1 MSRSVDDVFSY
12 HFTDVVQNSKQRE
25 HIEYE
30 LIIRQE
36 VVKGRTCGVGPKA
49 DRRPINPE
57 PIIQLLVHDKSEANV
72 TPFQHSPY
80 YFMFATLTTDDGSRE
95 IHILSDFHTH
105 VIRGSVVSS
114 IYYAKDNH
122 NREGAFF
129 VFPDI
134 SVRVEGTYRLK
145 FSLFEIVGNVVY
157 FCKSVLSSPFTVF
170 SAKKFP
176 GMDPST
182 TLSQTFAKQGLKVR
196 MRSEN
201 RRKKITIKGEKKDS
215 DDSPTGTTPTPPSGH
230 LSDPPSNYMSRFA
243 LANRRTADIL
253 PSDRSTS
260 DPTSTASEP
269 AYYPPA
275 HQEPPQPSHL
285 PGHPYALDPKNPP
298 LPESYGRPRTSPIY
312 STQPPGS
319 RLTSHFP
326 PCPPPSHSSGYPQ
339 SLPGSQPGQYMRE
352 TPPGPPPNAH
362 HGQYPLPMPTSRKAT
377 EQQPS
382 KAAKR
387 ARPSSFDE
395 LRPASTGSAL
405 PGLPSTASRIS
416 VHSLLDQPDRAP
428 TEGMVTSAQSA
439 ACPKPQ
445 PPIAA
450 HGSHTRPVAPL
461 HFPLEYSSA
470 SPHSI
475 YRDCPGQGSRPWS
488 TLSSVDSGHASPQ
501 EDALERRRIYDSNQP
516 SPTYP
521 PPALARGPYSSPN
534 MGSRA
539 LRPRSPEPVR
549 RHSGMQSSIASPSAV
564 ERSYT
569 GWRREEPLSSYPL
582 TGSTASPS
590 GLQSGVRSLAL
601 GSSPYTPSTAAHS
614 YLGVRSGPDGF
625 TTPSCPTTPVHS
637 RSLPMGASSSSDS
650 CLPPAGYDS
659 RAPFPTPR
667 PSLSHDH
674 FLDRKNS
681 ITTQQPPVRYPVEP
695 RRTVSD
701 HTIGAAS
708 TGNTPTMHHR
718 PSSSSAEQ
726 VSRLPPISHLSAAS
740 EGSSC
745 RAGPRPH
752 LGSSE
757 HHLPQPGPLVRDPY
771 CPFPQGRQSPL
782 TSPVSSNGPNLPL
795 PPTPSNSGDRPGPTQ
810 ASSYPLTDPRGYR

>member
-80 YFMFATLTTDDGSRE
+80 YFMFATLTTEDGSRE

-201 RRKKITIKGEKKDS
+201 RRKKITVKGEKKDS

-230 LSDPPSNYMSRFA
+230 LSDPPSTYMTRFA
-243 LANRRTADIL
+243 LANRRAADIL
-253 PSDRSTS
+253 PSDRSAS
-260 DPTSTASEP
+260 DPTSTASGS

-275 HQEPPQPSHL
+275 RQGPRQSSHL
-285 PGHPYALDPKNPP
+285 SGHPYPFDPKHP
-298 LPESYGRPRTSPIY
+298 LPDSYGRPRTSPVY
-312 STQPPGS
+312 PTQPPGS
-319 RLTSHFP
+319 HLSPHLP
-326 PCPPPSHSSGYPQ
+326 PIPPLGHPSGYAQHP
-339 SLPGSQPGQYMRE
+339 PGCQPVQYMRE
-352 TPPGPPPNAH
+352 TPPGPPPSTH
-362 HGQYPLPMPTSRKAT
+362 HGHYPLPMPASRKAAD
-377 EQQPS
+377 QQPP
-382 KAAKR
+382 KAVKR

-395 LRPASTGSAL
+395 SHPASTGSAL
-405 PGLPSTASRIS
+405 PGIPPMASRIS

-428 TEGMVTSAQSA
+428 TEGMATPAYNMA
-439 ACPKPQ
+439 HPKSQLPR
-445 PPIAA
+445 AT
-450 HGSHTRPVAPL
+450 HGSQARPVAPL
-461 HFPLEYSSA
+461 HLSLESPSTSSH
-470 SPHSI
+470 PV
-475 YRDCPGQGSRPWS
+475 YRDHPGQGSRPWS
-488 TLSSVDSGHASPQ
+488 TLSNVDSGHPSQ
-501 EDALERRRIYDSNQP
+501 QYDALERRQLYGSNQP

-534 MGSRA
+534 MGSQA
-539 LRPRSPEPVR
+539 SRPRSPEPVR
-549 RHSGMQSSIASPSAV
+549 RHSGIHGSIAPPSAV
-564 ERSYT
+564 ERLYT
-569 GWRREEPLSSYPL
+569 GWRREEPLPAYPL
-582 TGSTASPS
+582 PGSTASPS

-601 GSSPYTPSTAAHS
+601 GSSPYIPSTVAQS
-614 YLGVRSGPDGF
+614 YSSMRPGSEDF
-625 TTPSCPTTPVHS
+625 MSPSCPTTPVQS
-637 RSLPMGASSSSDS
+637 RPLPLGASSSLDP
-650 CLPPAGYDS
+650 CLPPASYDS
-659 RAPFPTPR
+659 QAPFPTPR
-667 PSLSHDH
+667 PSFSHDH
-674 FLDRKNS
+674 FLDRKTS
-681 ITTQQPPVRYPVEP
+681 ITTRPSQAHYPVEP

-701 HTIGAAS
+701 HTAGAAS
-708 TGNTPTMHHR
+708 TGSSRNMHHLS
-718 PSSSSAEQ
+718 SSSSAEQ
-726 VSRLPPISHLSAAS
+726 ASRLPPISHLSAVS
-740 EGSSC
+740 EGSC
-745 RAGPRPH
+745 GAGPRSHVVSSDHRSPQTGS
-752 LGSSE
+752 LG
-757 HHLPQPGPLVRDPY
+757 RDPY
-771 CPFPQGRQSPL
+771 YSFGQGSGSPL
-782 TSPVSSNGPNLPL
+782 TTPPMGSSGPNLTL
-795 PPTPSNSGDRPGPTQ
+795 PPTPSNSGAQQGPAQ
-810 ASSYPLTDPRGYR
+810 ASSYPLAGPRSYR